1 MAQAPQLAEA
11 ARAEHVE
18 EGIERN
24 GTPIL
29 HARANHRLE
38 HVQALCHEVSIGAI
52 ADNDASLS

>member
-38 HVQALCHEVSIGAI
+38 HVQALCHE
-52 ADNDASLS
+52 DLDRRDR